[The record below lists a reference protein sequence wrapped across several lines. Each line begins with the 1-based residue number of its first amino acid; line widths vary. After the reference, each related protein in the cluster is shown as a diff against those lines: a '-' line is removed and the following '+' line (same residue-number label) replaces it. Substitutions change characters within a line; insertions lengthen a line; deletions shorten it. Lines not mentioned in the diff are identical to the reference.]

1 MDVSSAQL
9 HDILQLLLLLLF
21 LCDDLN
27 VCVPSGFGIYV
38 TTSYVCD
45 VPVCEGRA
53 CCRQYMYVM
62 YVCMYVEWLV
72 SGSKMCIHK

>member
-1 MDVSSAQL
+1 MFVFHPGSV
-9 HDILQLLLLLLF
+9 F
-21 LCDDLN
+21 M
-27 VCVPSGFGIYV
+27 